1 MINARVSIAILFTLI
16 LTGCATPPPHKT
28 FDSASASLAEASYSV
43 SRSLVS
49 LSEIAQAGHPI
60 PDLSSSTSVPIHGMT
75 ALTSVDW
82 SGPVEPLVKQIA
94 KASNFRVRIL
104 GRPPA
109 IPILV
114 SIYDKNRM
122 ISDVLRDVGFQC
134 GRRAS
139 IIVYPE
145 ERVIE
150 LRYAP
155 N

>member
-16 LTGCATPPPHKT
+16 LAGCATPPPHKT
-28 FDSASASLAEASYSV
+28 FDAASASLAEASYSV
-43 SRSLVS
+43 SRSLVN

-60 PDLSSSTSVPIHGMT
+60 PDLSTGTNVPIHGMT